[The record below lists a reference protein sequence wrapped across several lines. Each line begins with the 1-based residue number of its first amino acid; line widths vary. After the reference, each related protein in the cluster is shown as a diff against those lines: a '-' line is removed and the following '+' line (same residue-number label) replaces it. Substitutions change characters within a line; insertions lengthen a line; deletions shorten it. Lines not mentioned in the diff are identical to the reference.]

1 MSTLDGLPRTAQEAR
16 AAGAKHYFTGKP
28 CVNGHTAPR
37 YVAGACLE
45 CQRGSVS
52 RYRAQ
57 NPERNACARRARKT
71 YHKTYSAQWY
81 EKNKVFIQ
89 SRNRA
94 WRQMNAERNAQNN
107 AAWKKRNPDAVAAS
121 RAKRRFAEKKAI
133 PLWADFAKINAVY
146 AEAKRL
152 RGLGQDVH
160 VDHIVPLIS
169 DVVCGLHTHDNLRV
183 VPARENLKKGNTHV
197 SA

>member
-1 MSTLDGLPRTAQEAR
+1 MTFLKVTPRPRLIGLPMSTLDGLPRTAQEAR

-121 RAKRRFAEKKAI
+121 RAKRRFAEKKR
-133 PLWADFAKINAVY
+133 FHC
-146 AEAKRL
+146 
-152 RGLGQDVH
+152 G
-160 VDHIVPLIS
+160 LIS
-169 DVVCGLHTHDNLRV
+169 QKLTPCTPKQNGLEGWGKTCMLTTLFR
-183 VPARENLKKGNTHV
+183 
-197 SA
+197 